1 MNRSELSGQ
10 GGINRFH
17 CVDTVAALPSMF
29 MLFRKV
35 KSASKT
41 ARQAQPNLQ
50 ARLPSIAD
58 TRKLSQITTP
68 RATSTTDRH
77 RRLPQAYSSASN
89 LQLDGSHP
97 QATMATNHQPFPA
110 RTYNTNLPTR
120 PTQPYNNPNPYGATN
135 TSTPFAPPQP
145 QPQPQPQQTH
155 QQREAS
161 RLEAQRQERLE
172 RERREAAA
180 QQLLDGL
187 SDEAR
192 EEIDEAFRLFDLDRD
207 DHIDYH
213 ELKVALKALGFD
225 LPKTEIL
232 AELQAYG
239 IPASQVHGTGNGKA
253 AGGGAVGEGG
263 AASFLGPGRLL
274 LPHAAFVNLAAV
286 RITERNPQ
294 DEIMRAFDLFDQEG
308 KGRIELEDLR
318 RVARELGEGLQ
329 DEELV
334 AMIEEFDIRGEGGI
348 DRDAFMGICLGT

>member
-1 MNRSELSGQ
+1 
-10 GGINRFH
+10 
-17 CVDTVAALPSMF
+17 
-29 MLFRKV
+29 
-35 KSASKT
+35 
-41 ARQAQPNLQ
+41 
-50 ARLPSIAD
+50 
-58 TRKLSQITTP
+58 
-68 RATSTTDRH
+68 
-77 RRLPQAYSSASN
+77 
-89 LQLDGSHP
+89 
-97 QATMATNHQPFPA
+97 MATNHQPFPA

-120 PTQPYNNPNPYGATN
+120 PTQPYNNPNPYGGAN
-135 TSTPFAPPQP
+135 NSTPFAPPQP

-253 AGGGAVGEGG
+253 AGEGG

-348 DRDAFMGICLGT
+348 DRDAFLGICLGT

>member
-1 MNRSELSGQ
+1 
-10 GGINRFH
+10 
-17 CVDTVAALPSMF
+17 
-29 MLFRKV
+29 
-35 KSASKT
+35 
-41 ARQAQPNLQ
+41 
-50 ARLPSIAD
+50 
-58 TRKLSQITTP
+58 
-68 RATSTTDRH
+68 
-77 RRLPQAYSSASN
+77 
-89 LQLDGSHP
+89 
-97 QATMATNHQPFPA
+97 MATNHQPFPA

-120 PTQPYNNPNPYGATN
+120 PTQPYNNPNPYGGAN
-135 TSTPFAPPQP
+135 NSTPFAPPQP

-348 DRDAFMGICLGT
+348 DRDAFLGICLGT